1 MKASKTKL
9 AATPQI
15 PVFPQT
21 HHRLRS
27 NPKEASLNPK
37 SQKRDNIFSRSRD
50 TREDRGTRQIKTT
63 HNSQTLFRLCGL
75 SSP

>member
-9 AATPQI
+9 AATPQTA
-15 PVFPQT
+15 VFQQT
-21 HHRLRS
+21 HYRLRS

-37 SQKRDNIFSRSRD
+37 SQKRENIFSRSRD
-50 TREDRGTRQIKTT
+50 MREDRGTRQIKTT
-63 HNSQTLFRLCGL
+63 HNSQTLFRLGAL